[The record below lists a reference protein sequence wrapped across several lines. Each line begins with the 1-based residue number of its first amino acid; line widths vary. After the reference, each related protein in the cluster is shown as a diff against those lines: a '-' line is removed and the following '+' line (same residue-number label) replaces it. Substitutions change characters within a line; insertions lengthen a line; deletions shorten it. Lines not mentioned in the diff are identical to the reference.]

1 MRTIKKTF
9 LTRLAA
15 QAQEAEV
22 QGLTKVADALTS
34 QIEKNSD
41 HIRKNEEFYV
51 YSEKDVK
58 ADIQDK
64 FWDIIVRIADY
75 YDTNIDAKEMQ
86 ALIDKAADDILN
98 DVRVKLGI
106 NHGIG
111 AYEPNVPGE
120 EIPDRV
126 TIELEEEDNE

>member
-1 MRTIKKTF
+1 MRTIKKTLF
-9 LTRLAA
+9 NRLAV
-15 QAQEAEV
+15 QAQEAEI

-34 QIEKNSD
+34 QIEKNSAYV
-41 HIRKNEEFYV
+41 RKNDEFYV

-58 ADIQDK
+58 SDIQNK

-75 YDTNIDAKEMQ
+75 YDANIDAKDMQ
-86 ALIDKAADDILN
+86 YIIDKAANDILN
-98 DVRVKLGI
+98 EVRVKLGI

-120 EIPDRV
+120 VSDRV
-126 TIELEEEDNE
+126 AIELEEEDDE